1 MVIKVVS
8 CKTDQLREGA
18 SLVIARTSSATSC
31 PVSMMQRYFNM
42 EGCLIQLISYL
53 EVHVL
58 CQLRKVNVCGV
69 AVG

>member
-8 CKTDQLREGA
+8 CKTDQFREGA

-53 EVHVL
+53 EVL